1 MAFVKGFHKLSDVL
15 DTICSY
21 IIVVMLGAM
30 VVITGAQIVCRMAF
44 TALSWSEEATRY
56 LLVWS
61 SFLGASCVYKHSG
74 HISITFVQDMVPAAL
89 SKVLKLLVH
98 VVCTI
103 LFVVVIIY
111 GMKYFGKQ
119 GNQLSAAMR
128 LPMKY
133 IYLCIPVGC
142 GFMLVHAVDA
152 VLGLLF
158 GKAALLFISF
168 IVLLLIGVPV
178 AFAIAAAALLVL
190 LKGDVK
196 LLILVQRMFAS
207 TDSFSLIAVPFFIFA
222 GDLLAKG
229 KVSKVLVEFAESL
242 LGMLKGGLS
251 IVSVLAGMFFAAI
264 SGSGA
269 ATTAAVGATL
279 IPELKK
285 RGYREDSAAALI
297 AAAGTIGVVIPPSV
311 PMVLYAVISEDSVN
325 TLFKNGFIPGIL
337 MGVILVA
344 ISLYQARKFNYPKG
358 KAFSVGN
365 VLHTFKEAI
374 WGILMPLIILGGIFS
389 GYFTPSEAAAV
400 AVIYAIFVS
409 FFIYR
414 DLDFKGLVEIMKGSA
429 KTSAV
434 IMIIIACSGPFGWV
448 LANYKIPEAIASGVL
463 GISTNKYVIMFLIS
477 LIILLAGVFMETSS
491 AIIILSPVFLPLVK
505 AMGISTVH
513 FGILFV
519 VGIAIGMIT
528 PPVAINLFVAS
539 GITGLPIERISKSV
553 IPYLIGLIIV
563 FFMIVYVPLLIPGLM

>member
-1 MAFVKGFHKLSDVL
+1 M
-15 DTICSY
+15 
-21 IIVVMLGAM
+21 
-30 VVITGAQIVCRMAF
+30 
-44 TALSWSEEATRY
+44 
-56 LLVWS
+56 
-61 SFLGASCVYKHSG
+61 
-74 HISITFVQDMVPAAL
+74 
-89 SKVLKLLVH
+89 
-98 VVCTI
+98 
-103 LFVVVIIY
+103 
-111 GMKYFGKQ
+111 
-119 GNQLSAAMR
+119 
-128 LPMKY
+128 
-133 IYLCIPVGC
+133 
-142 GFMLVHAVDA
+142 
-152 VLGLLF
+152 
-158 GKAALLFISF
+158 AALLFISF

-325 TLFKNGFIPGIL
+325 TLFKNGFVPGIL

-389 GYFTPSEAAAV
+389 GYFTPSEAACR
-400 AVIYAIFVS
+400 S
-409 FFIYR
+409 GHLR
-414 DLDFKGLVEIMKGSA
+414 DLR
-429 KTSAV
+429 
-434 IMIIIACSGPFGWV
+434 
-448 LANYKIPEAIASGVL
+448 
-463 GISTNKYVIMFLIS
+463 
-477 LIILLAGVFMETSS
+477 LL
-491 AIIILSPVFLPLVK
+491 LYLPR
-505 AMGISTVH
+505 
-513 FGILFV
+513 
-519 VGIAIGMIT
+519 
-528 PPVAINLFVAS
+528 P
-539 GITGLPIERISKSV
+539 
-553 IPYLIGLIIV
+553 
-563 FFMIVYVPLLIPGLM
+563 